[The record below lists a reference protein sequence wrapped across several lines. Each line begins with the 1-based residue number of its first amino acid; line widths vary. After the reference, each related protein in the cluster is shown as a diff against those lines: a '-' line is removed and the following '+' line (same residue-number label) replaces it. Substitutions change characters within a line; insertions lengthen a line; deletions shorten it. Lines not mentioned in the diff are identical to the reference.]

1 MFPFQTLGQ
10 QMLNH
15 GMATFSFGHRNM
27 KLRNTSC
34 IKQESAILHDLG
46 WRITFNRITQES
58 HFDSSIKEHSQCSTS
73 ALIVW
78 TMKGKTVNENPDFYT
93 WLTIARLTSTPGRGP
108 ILCHM
113 IQGDQVHSSS
123 SSQSESFQT

>member
-78 TMKGKTVNENPDFYT
+78 TMNGKIVDEHPDFYT
-93 WLTIARLTSTPGRGP
+93 WLTIGSHQHQAVAQFWV
-108 ILCHM
+108 I
-113 IQGDQVHSSS
+113 
-123 SSQSESFQT
+123 